1 MRRFLAVMRK
11 EFRHVL
17 RDPWLLTWATV
28 GTVLM
33 MVLMAYAVS
42 ADIEH
47 IPVAVYDAD
56 LSPQS
61 RAFVQRFVNETFFHV
76 ARWASSDAEAREWV
90 RADRVKGAIIIPAG
104 FAAAL
109 RQGERAPVQIIAD
122 GSDPNTALQI
132 TGNAEAL
139 AAGYSVELLDQ
150 YLDRA
155 APGSAHDA
163 SPLQFQVRTLYNPE
177 LRELNAFLPGLMSI
191 VLAFPAL
198 SAALS
203 LVREQEQGSME
214 GLLSTPIRRF
224 QLLAG
229 KAIPYLFIGL
239 LDILILTGTGVFLF
253 DVPFRG
259 CLADL
264 ILLSSLFLLANLGV
278 GLLISTLLH
287 TQMAVLIVGGLMFML
302 PLTQSGL
309 LTPLY
314 AMSPDARLQA
324 MIWPATHYVI
334 IARSIFLKGAGV
346 QALMFHGL
354 ALLASG
360 VLLNGL
366 AVFRFKKKLA

>member
-1 MRRFLAVMRK
+1 MKRFLAVMCK

-17 RDPWLLTWATV
+17 RDPWLLAWATV

-33 MVLMAYAVS
+33 MVLMAYAIS

-47 IPVAVYDAD
+47 IPVVVYDAD
-56 LSPQS
+56 RSPQS
-61 RAFVQRFVNETFFHV
+61 RAYVQRFINEEFFHV
-76 ARWASSDAEAREWV
+76 AHWVGSDAEAREWV
-90 RADRVKGAIIIPAG
+90 RADRAKGAIIIPAG

-109 RQGERAPVQIIAD
+109 QQGERAPVQIIAD
-122 GSDPNTALQI
+122 GSDPSTALQI

-139 AAGYSVELLDQ
+139 SVGYSVELLER

-155 APGSAHDA
+155 ALGSARDA
-163 SPLQFQVRTLYNPE
+163 SLLRFQVRTLYNPE
-177 LRELNAFLPGLMSI
+177 LRELNAFLPGLMAI

-203 LVREQEQGSME
+203 LVREREQGGLE
-214 GLLSTPIRRF
+214 GLLSTPIRRL

-229 KAIPYLFIGL
+229 KAIPYLLIGL

-259 CLADL
+259 RLIDL
-264 ILLSSLFLLANLGV
+264 ILLSGLFLLANLGI
-278 GLLISTLLH
+278 GLLISTLLR

-314 AMSPDARLQA
+314 AMSRDARMQA
-324 MIWPATHYVI
+324 MIWPATHYII
-334 IARSIFLKGAGV
+334 IARSIFLKGVGV

-354 ALLASG
+354 VLLASG

-366 AVFRFKKKLA
+366 AVFCFRKKLA